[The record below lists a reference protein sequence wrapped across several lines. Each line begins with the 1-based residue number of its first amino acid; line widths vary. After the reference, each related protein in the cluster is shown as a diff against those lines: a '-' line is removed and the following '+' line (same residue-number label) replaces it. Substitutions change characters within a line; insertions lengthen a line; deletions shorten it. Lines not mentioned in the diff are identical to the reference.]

1 MEKQDQEFS
10 WQEVPK
16 TERKHFLKT
25 LAVMLGFTFF
35 SASMLAGGQLGISL
49 TFSQFIV
56 VVLGGNL
63 LLGFYTGALAYIAAK
78 TGFPP
83 TY

>member
-35 SASMLAGGQLGISL
+35 FGKYVSRWTTWHQLDL
-49 TFSQFIV
+49 LPVYRRRVRREFITWI
-56 VVLGGNL
+56 LYRRACL
-63 LLGFYTGALAYIAAK
+63 YCC
-78 TGFPP
+78 
-83 TY
+83 